1 MSSLA
6 NLAYFCPDLRPAIAK
21 TKMPQRETDPRKM
34 LSKELLVG
42 RIETGKRLAQVLV
55 TMKDEVGAV
64 ASVNAQIS
72 SLNVDIR
79 QSMSYSLTQDSLA
92 IYNAFVVFND
102 PRVSLVQ
109 LVDRLKESAFVVKV
123 EAGEGRDGVI
133 VDGISFPV
141 NWQGRRTIIF
151 SQIATARMFEAIR
164 FILGSGGEV
173 VLYQQGSSYGKELA
187 DSFMSRLGADYL
199 KRNFDYTLGLLSAT
213 GWGVPELVGAK
224 DGFPNV
230 TIALRSCLECD
241 GLRAPRPA
249 CSFVRGFLAGV
260 FSVIAGHIV
269 HCEESRCTATGNHQC
284 EFELRSGKG
293 TISR

>member
-1 MSSLA
+1 
-6 NLAYFCPDLRPAIAK
+6 
-21 TKMPQRETDPRKM
+21 M

-42 RIETGKRLAQVLV
+42 RIEAGKRLAQILV

-64 ASVNAQIS
+64 ASVNALIS

-79 QSMSYSLTQDSLA
+79 QSMSYSVAEDSLA
-92 IYNAFVVFND
+92 IYNTFVVFND

-123 EAGEGRDGVI
+123 EGREGRDGVI

-141 NWQGRRTIIF
+141 NWQGRRTIIL
-151 SQIATARMFEAIR
+151 SQKATSQMFEAIR

-173 VLYQQGSSYGKELA
+173 VLYQQGLSYGKELA
-187 DSFMSRLGADYL
+187 ESFAARLGGDYL

-213 GWGVPELVGAK
+213 GWGVPELAGPK

-230 TIALRSCLECD
+230 TITLQSCLECD
-241 GLRAPRPA
+241 GLSAPRPA

-260 FSVIAGHIV
+260 ASVVAGHVV
-269 HCEESRCTATGNHQC
+269 HCEEPRCIATGNPRC

-293 TISR
+293 AIGR